1 MTTRR
6 HILTAVIILILAPL
20 VLAQAPAVQTRPSP
34 APAAA
39 KAASAPAGLGAQ
51 PFPSATPESAGM
63 SSERLARLDAV
74 MQDYVNQGRIAGIA
88 TVVTRGG
95 KLVHFGTYGRMDVEK
110 NLPMRK
116 DVILRM
122 ASMSKAVT
130 TVAVAILLEEGR
142 LLLTDPVSKYLPA
155 FKQTTVAVP
164 PPPGTPGTGRYGV
177 VPAKR
182 AITIRDLLTHTA
194 GISYGQGSLAES
206 EYKAAGILGW
216 YLADKK
222 EPIVPLMER
231 LAALPFDAQPGEKYV
246 YGFNTDILG
255 AVVEKA
261 SGMPLDQFFKTRI
274 FNPLKMSDS
283 SFFLPPEKRD
293 RLATVYSASPN
304 GGIVRAPESGTGQG
318 EYVDGPRAC
327 FGGGAGL
334 LSSPMDY
341 ARFLQMLVNG
351 GELDGV
357 RILSP
362 KTVELMTAN
371 HVGTLYN
378 DGNMGFGLGFEV
390 IEHLGRTGRF
400 GSVGTYGWG
409 SAYFQRFFVDPQEK
423 LVAVFYAQLIPAGGL
438 DIQEKWRD
446 LVYAAIVGP
455 PPAQTPALSAPRR

>member
-6 HILTAVIILILAPL
+6 LILPAFIILLLAPL
-20 VLAQAPAVQTRPSP
+20 TLAQAPAVQAPARSARPAAP
-34 APAAA
+34 VAALPAAA
-39 KAASAPAGLGAQ
+39 
-51 PFPSATPESAGM
+51 PESVGM
-63 SSERLARLDAV
+63 SSPRLERLNAV

-88 TVVTRGG
+88 TVVARAG
-95 KLVHFGTYGRMDVEK
+95 KLVHFETYGRMDVEK
-110 NLPMRK
+110 NVPMRK

-122 ASMSKAVT
+122 ASMSKAIT

-155 FKQTTVAVP
+155 FKQTTVAIP

-206 EYKAAGILGW
+206 EYKASGIIGW

-231 LAALPFDAQPGEKYV
+231 LAGLPFDAQPGEKYV

-255 AVVEKA
+255 AIVEKV
-261 SGMPLDQFFKTRI
+261 SGQPLDQFFKTRI
-274 FNPLKMSDS
+274 FDPLRMTDS

-293 RLATVYSASPN
+293 RLATVYAATPT
-304 GGIVRAPESGTGQG
+304 GGIVRAPEGGTGQG
-318 EYVDGPRAC
+318 DYVDGPRVC

-334 LSSPMDY
+334 LSSPLDY
-341 ARFLQMLVNG
+341 ARFLQMLLNG
-351 GELDGV
+351 GELDGARV
-357 RILSP
+357 LGP

-371 HVGTLYN
+371 HVGALYS

-446 LVYAAIVGP
+446 LVYAAIIGP
-455 PPAQTPALSAPRR
+455 PSAQATEGPAPRR

>member
-1 MTTRR
+1 MTTQRF
-6 HILTAVIILILAPL
+6 ILSAFIILNLATGAA
-20 VLAQAPAVQTRPSP
+20 AQPPATQAAAPVARPAVSVAVFPT
-34 APAAA
+34 
-39 KAASAPAGLGAQ
+39 AS
-51 PFPSATPESAGM
+51 PESVGM
-63 SSERLARLDAV
+63 SGPRLERLKAV
-74 MQDYVNQGRIAGIA
+74 MQDYVDKGRIAGIA
-88 TVVTRGG
+88 TVVARDGR
-95 KLVHFGTYGRMDVEK
+95 LVHFETYGKMDVEK

-130 TVAVAILLEEGR
+130 TVAIAILLEEGK

-194 GISYGQGSLAES
+194 GISYGQGSLAEA
-206 EYKAAGILGW
+206 EYKAAGIIGW

-231 LAALPFDAQPGEKYV
+231 LASLPFDAQPGEKYV
-246 YGFNTDILG
+246 YGYNTDILG
-255 AVVEKA
+255 AVVEKV
-261 SGMPLDQFFKTRI
+261 SGQALDQFFKTRI
-274 FNPLKMSDS
+274 FDPLKMTDS
-283 SFFLPPEKRD
+283 SFFLPPAKRD
-293 RLATVYSASPN
+293 RLATVYSVSPDGGLVSAPE
-304 GGIVRAPESGTGQG
+304 GGIGQG
-318 EYVDGPRAC
+318 DYVDGPRAC

-334 LSSPMDY
+334 LSTPMDY
-341 ARFLQMLVNG
+341 ARFLQMLLNG

-371 HVGTLYN
+371 HVGTLYS

-390 IEHLGRTGRF
+390 IEHLGKAGRF
-400 GSVGTYGWG
+400 GSVGAYGWG
-409 SAYFQRFFVDPQEK
+409 SAYFQRFLVDPQEK

-438 DIQEKWRD
+438 DLQERWRD
-446 LVYAAIVGP
+446 LVYAAIIGP
-455 PPAQTPALSAPRR
+455 PPAQAPASAQRR

>member
-1 MTTRR
+1 MRTKRF
-6 HILTAVIILILAPL
+6 ILSAFIILNLASIAGAQAVAVQPALTAPRSAAP
-20 VLAQAPAVQTRPSP
+20 V
-34 APAAA
+34 
-39 KAASAPAGLGAQ
+39 AGLPA
-51 PFPSATPESAGM
+51 ATPESVGM
-63 SSERLARLDAV
+63 SGPRLERLNAV
-74 MQDYVNQGRIAGIA
+74 MLDYVNQGRIAGIA
-88 TVVTRGG
+88 TVVTRAG
-95 KLVHFGTYGRMDVEK
+95 KLVHFETYGKMDVEK
-110 NLPMRK
+110 NVPMRK

-206 EYKAAGILGW
+206 EYKAAGVIGW

-274 FNPLKMSDS
+274 FDPLKMTDS

-293 RLATVYSASPN
+293 RLATVYSATPE
-304 GGIVRAPESGTGQG
+304 GGWWRWG
-318 EYVDGPRAC
+318 
-327 FGGGAGL
+327 
-334 LSSPMDY
+334 
-341 ARFLQMLVNG
+341 
-351 GELDGV
+351 
-357 RILSP
+357 
-362 KTVELMTAN
+362 
-371 HVGTLYN
+371 
-378 DGNMGFGLGFEV
+378 
-390 IEHLGRTGRF
+390 
-400 GSVGTYGWG
+400 G
-409 SAYFQRFFVDPQEK
+409 SADRRHGAPYLGHSQPKV
-423 LVAVFYAQLIPAGGL
+423 PA
-438 DIQEKWRD
+438 ITS
-446 LVYAAIVGP
+446 P
-455 PPAQTPALSAPRR
+455 

>member
-1 MTTRR
+1 MKAKRF
-6 HILTAVIILILAPL
+6 ILSAIIILALVPL
-20 VLAQAPAVQTRPSP
+20 MLAQAPAVQTRPAAQAGPAATSP
-34 APAAA
+34 AAFPV
-39 KAASAPAGLGAQ
+39 AS
-51 PFPSATPESAGM
+51 PESAGM
-63 SSERLARLDAV
+63 SSQRLGRLDAV
-74 MQDYVNQGRIAGIA
+74 LQEYVDQGRIAGIA
-88 TVVTRGG
+88 SVVTRGG
-95 KLVHFGTYGRMDVEK
+95 KLVHFGTYGKMDVEK

-142 LLLTDPVSKYLPA
+142 LLLSDPVSKYLPA

-164 PPPGTPGTGRYGV
+164 PPPGTPGSGRYGV

-194 GISYGQGSLAES
+194 GIWYGQGSLAEA
-206 EYKAAGILGW
+206 EYKKAGIIGW
-216 YLADKK
+216 YLADKP

-261 SGMPLDQFFKTRI
+261 SGMPLDQFFKARI
-274 FNPLKMSDS
+274 FDPLKMPDS

-293 RLATVYSASPN
+293 RLATVYSAGPD
-304 GGIVRAPESGTGQG
+304 GRIVRAPEGGTGQG
-318 EYVDGPRAC
+318 DYANGPRAC

-334 LSSPMDY
+334 LSTPTDY
-341 ARFLQMLVNG
+341 ARFLQMLLNG

-357 RILSP
+357 RVLGP
-362 KTVELMTAN
+362 KTVALMTAN
-371 HVGTLYN
+371 HVGALYN

-409 SAYFQRFFVDPQEK
+409 SAYFQRYFVDPEEK

-455 PPAQTPALSAPRR
+455 PTPAAPALPQKR

>member
-1 MTTRR
+1 MTAQRL
-6 HILTAVIILILAPL
+6 ILTAFITLLLAPL
-20 VLAQAPAVQTRPSP
+20 TLAQAPAVLTAPRAAQTV

-39 KAASAPAGLGAQ
+39 LPAAS
-51 PFPSATPESAGM
+51 PESVGM
-63 SSERLARLDAV
+63 SGPRLERLNAV

-88 TVVTRGG
+88 TVITRGG
-95 KLVHFGTYGRMDVEK
+95 KLVHFETYGKMDVER

-116 DVILRM
+116 DAILRM

-130 TVAVAILLEEGR
+130 TVAAAILLEEGR

-155 FKQTTVAVP
+155 FRQTTVAVP

-194 GISYGQGSLAES
+194 GISYGQGSLAEA
-206 EYKAAGILGW
+206 EYKAAGIIGW
-216 YLADKK
+216 YLSDKK

-231 LAALPFDAQPGEKYV
+231 LAALPFDAQPGERFV
-246 YGFNTDILG
+246 YGYNTDILG

-261 SGMPLDQFFKTRI
+261 SGQPLDQFFKARI
-274 FNPLKMSDS
+274 FDPLRMTDS

-293 RLATVYSASPN
+293 RLATVYSAGPD
-304 GGIVRAPESGTGQG
+304 GRIVRAPEGGIGQG
-318 EYVDGPRAC
+318 DYVDGPRTC

-334 LSSPMDY
+334 LSTPIDY

-362 KTVELMTAN
+362 KSVELMTAN

-390 IEHLGRTGRF
+390 IEHLGKTGRY
-400 GSVGTYGWG
+400 GSVGAYGWG
-409 SAYFQRFFVDPQEK
+409 SAYFQRFVVDPQEK
-423 LVAVFYAQLIPAGGL
+423 LVAIFYAQLIPAGGL

-446 LVYAAIVGP
+446 LVYAAIAGP
-455 PPAQTPALSAPRR
+455 PPAAAPAAPVTRR

>member
-1 MTTRR
+1 MTTQRF
-6 HILTAVIILILAPL
+6 ILSAFIILNLATGAA
-20 VLAQAPAVQTRPSP
+20 AQPPARRAA
-34 APAAA
+34 APAARP
-39 KAASAPAGLGAQ
+39 AASVGV
-51 PFPSATPESAGM
+51 FPTASPESVGM
-63 SSERLARLDAV
+63 SGPRLERLKAV
-74 MQDYVNQGRIAGIA
+74 MQDYVDKGRIAGVA
-88 TVVTRGG
+88 TVVARDGR
-95 KLVHFGTYGRMDVEK
+95 LVHFETYGKMDVEK

-130 TVAVAILLEEGR
+130 TVAIAILLEEGK

-194 GISYGQGSLAES
+194 GISYGQGSLAEA
-206 EYKAAGILGW
+206 EYKAAGIIGW

-231 LAALPFDAQPGEKYV
+231 LASLPFDAQPGEKYV
-246 YGFNTDILG
+246 YGYNTDILG

-261 SGMPLDQFFKTRI
+261 SGQALDQFFKTRI
-274 FNPLKMSDS
+274 FDPLKMTDS
-283 SFFLPPEKRD
+283 SFFLPPDKRD
-293 RLATVYSASPN
+293 RLATVYSATPD
-304 GGIVRAPESGTGQG
+304 GGIVRAPEGGIGQG
-318 EYVDGPRAC
+318 DYVDGPRAC

-334 LSSPMDY
+334 LSTPTDY
-341 ARFLQMLVNG
+341 ARFLQMLLNG

-371 HVGTLYN
+371 HVGTLYS

-390 IEHLGRTGRF
+390 IEHLGKAGRF
-400 GSVGTYGWG
+400 GSVGAYGWG
-409 SAYFQRFFVDPQEK
+409 SAYFQRFVVDPQEK

-438 DIQEKWRD
+438 DLQERWRD
-446 LVYAAIVGP
+446 LVYAAIIGP
-455 PPAQTPALSAPRR
+455 PPAQAPASAPRR